1 MKLLIPPP
9 LVALA
14 CAGLIW
20 ASSLY
25 IPQLGFEFAEQRNI
39 AIVIGILGIAIDIFS
54 VRLFFKN
61 NTTVNPHDPSKSEWL
76 VTTGIYRFTR
86 NPMYVGMAL
95 LLIAV
100 GIWFGNWSF
109 VPSTALFILYLTR
122 YQIIPEEQMLRSKF
136 GEAYEKYCE
145 KVRRWI

>member
-9 LVALA
+9 IIALA

-20 ASSLY
+20 ASSHY
-25 IPQLGFEFAEQRNI
+25 FPEFGFEFEAQKKI
-39 AIVIGILGIAIDIFS
+39 AIFLAVLGIAIDIFS

-86 NPMYVGMAL
+86 NPMYVGMAIL
-95 LLIAV
+95 LVAV
-100 GIWFGNWSF
+100 GVWFGSWAF
-109 VPSTALFILYLTR
+109 VPAAGLFILYLTR
-122 YQIIPEEQMLRSKF
+122 YQIIPEEQMLRKKF
-136 GEAYEKYCE
+136 GEAYDRYCE